1 MKDRTFFW
9 GIMLISFGT
18 LLLIHQFDI
27 CLTCSVQTPYI
38 IASLL
43 IAFGFYVIFQKK
55 IVKLIFLSLFS
66 LLLSFL
72 IFKIF
77 DFDKDH
83 NCLKDKVEIYHIQ

>member
-1 MKDRTFFW
+1 MND
-9 GIMLISFGT
+9 LI
-18 LLLIHQFDI
+18 LLIFY
-27 CLTCSVQTPYI
+27 LTKQI
-38 IASLL
+38 NIASLL

-77 DFDKDH
+77 DFEKNH
-83 NCLKDKVEIYHIQ
+83 NCLKDKFEIYHIQ

>member
-9 GIMLISFGT
+9 GILLISFGV
-18 LLLIHQFDI
+18 LLLIQQFDI
-27 CLTCSVQTPYI
+27 CLTCSVQVPYI
-38 IASLL
+38 IACLL
-43 IAFGFYVIFQKK
+43 IVFGFYVIFQKK

-77 DFDKDH
+77 DFDRNH
-83 NCLKDKVEIYHIQ
+83 LCIKDKIEIYRTK